1 MGFSRKLFFVGFLF
15 SFLVSFSSFAQGK
28 SSSDKIRV
36 IISPSGNVESV
47 SQVQVN
53 FSLAVIKLGDV
64 AADQNFPVE
73 SNCFIGENGL
83 ANGNGYWVDEKTWVY
98 TYEKAPVP
106 NSLCQVNTKSSFK
119 THTNKNLPTESV
131 SFKTLSSQVLK
142 TFPNEYDQIDAH
154 QYFLIHLN
162 GKADAA
168 WVAQNVYFTIE
179 NIGDKVKPIIGTEA
193 EIKELL
199 SELSKKE
206 GDLTWYLDDLF
217 QTENNKD
224 TAKPLINYSHFIL
237 LKSDRI
243 FPRGSKVSLK
253 WHNDFSFNVNKA
265 FKANFNCERETAQS
279 DCVPLGQ
286 MYVQFSDEI
295 SASELKNIY
304 LQKSNGEKIFSTE
317 LKTANPKS
325 TLASVNFKGPFLANT
340 KYSLVVNGVKSLNRE
355 TLANQNS
362 FPLKISTADLPS
374 LLKVERNFLVLESAN
389 PILPVTL
396 RNIENPLKT
405 KEYLPQLPIKSSSL
419 VLDGD
424 NITKILDFLRK
435 IRSAD
440 DSKPMQD
447 PKSFKVVSFN
457 VPKKLAN
464 QATEVIGVPLKGN
477 GLHFLEF
484 ESFLLGQKLNYEP
497 LVDKNYYVRSLAL
510 VTNINLTM
518 KYSTDEVLVWATSLD
533 KGAPLYNINVGLF
546 TNNGTKIKDAKTNQA
561 GLAYFKLNA
570 SEASLL
576 QKSFSHS
583 GNYGHYSYGFFA
595 FAKNETD
602 YSFIWSNDD
611 EGLENYRFGLSLP
624 YQDEDIIYH
633 AVLERNLLRPKE
645 ALRAK
650 LLYRKIERKGLS
662 IPNIDLPKKIQI
674 TDTMTDK
681 KTLVSVKWDKTNGS
695 GVIEWKI
702 PEFAQL
708 GAYRISTPSKNAL
721 KNKSDD
727 YSEVAEAQDVVQSHD
742 ETESETKTFGYF
754 NVEEFKIPN
763 ITTQLTALNTPW
775 IKSPKHELEFSAKYL
790 SGGPAVSLPI
800 KVKHSIESS
809 SISIQDEDYADFNWQ
824 SGEVK
829 EGLSKYNSE
838 RNQNSQAQVNLY
850 ETNLDKYGLAK
861 ISLQNVAYKNQPQS
875 AVVSV
880 EYKDAN
886 GEIKTVTRSYSLLGT
901 NYLVGVRSKSWF
913 QTAESF
919 EYEAALLDA
928 KQKPLANKPITISL
942 FKVDN
947 YSTRKKILGGFYTY
961 ESFEEIVK
969 VKDLCTANT
978 NIEGKA
984 SCKGSDKSL
993 GGEYVIMA
1001 SFKDEK
1007 NNLISTKMSSYLS
1020 GGDYWFGGSD
1030 SDRMDLIP
1038 FKKSYEPNETAEFQ
1052 IRGPITEGQLLV
1064 TVERKGFYSHFVQ
1077 EFNQKDPVIR
1087 IKILDDWAPNI
1098 VVSAILLRGRIDGK
1112 VSGTLDLGKPSL
1124 KMGMTSIK
1132 VGIKRH
1138 ILDVKV
1144 KTNKEVYEPRENIQT
1159 SIEVFDQNGKP
1170 VNGEIA
1176 LAAIDEGLL
1185 ELSQNNTWNL
1195 LDKFLS
1201 SRAHN
1206 VKTAYMMT
1214 HVLGKR
1220 TLGLKAVP
1228 TGGDGS
1234 GAAARELFETSL
1246 YWNPKLKVVNG
1257 KAQVNFKA
1265 NDSLTGFKVVAIAQ
1279 AGAEQFGTGSTSI
1292 KVNKDIQTYPAL
1304 AIAVRTLDSYEAR
1317 FNVRNTKKS
1326 AVKLKAQLSVN
1337 KQAMPEKEFTLET
1350 NQASELVWPVST
1362 QAAQTEQT
1370 FELKVFE
1377 GIKLVD
1383 FIKWSQPVQPVW
1395 TMRSFG
1401 NSLKQDQD
1409 IQIDVTSPKGATQAE
1424 LQLSALPSLASDIPG
1439 VKNFWDNYYYDCF
1452 EQRLSR
1458 AISLNSE
1465 DQFAE
1470 LMKISSSYIDQ
1481 NGLIKYYPNSREGSV
1496 FLTNYV
1502 LQIVHHKGWSL
1513 DEDFQSRALNA
1524 LQKVFNGTLEF
1535 QDYYNKKYFNFL
1547 RIEILDT
1554 LSLYNL
1560 STQEELSTLEY
1571 KLEMLPN
1578 YYLAHIISILKNTAD
1593 INNKEELLSQ
1603 SLQIVRS
1610 RTVASST
1617 RLTLKDSVY
1626 EDQWGM
1632 YLHSDVSEAK
1642 LLVNLFSQP
1651 EFKDDAGKLIL
1662 SFLERAKNGYWY
1674 NTMANAWAIVTL
1686 QNYKDTF
1693 EKVAVNGELN
1703 WGINPDL
1710 KTQKIKDKIEQTRIK
1725 FNGDQKAVAKF
1736 KGEGKPWVNFLILA
1750 NPPLD
1755 SNRMHGV
1762 TIEKTWTPIEVK
1774 ESSKKT
1780 MGDIW
1785 EITLKIKSKS
1795 EFQWLAVRD
1804 PLPPGAMVI
1813 SEEGSY
1819 LTSKRALEYQ
1829 VFENWFYGEDKIY
1842 KYQIRLNQS
1851 GTYNLPSTR
1860 AEAMYD
1866 TDLNG
1871 EILNEKLIINP

>member
-1 MGFSRKLFFVGFLF
+1 MGFSKMIIFAVLFL
-15 SFLVSFSSFAQGK
+15 SLHTLAQNK
-28 SSSDKIRV
+28 SSADTIKV
-36 IISPSGNVESV
+36 TISPTGNIESV

-53 FSLAVIKLGDV
+53 FSTAVIKLGDIS
-64 AADQNFPVE
+64 ADQNFPVE
-73 SNCFIGENGL
+73 SNCFVAENGT

-98 TYEKAPVP
+98 TYEQAPAP
-106 NSLCQVNTKSSFK
+106 NSLCQINTKAAFK
-119 THTNKNLPTESV
+119 TPTNKNLPNESV
-131 SFKTLSSQVLK
+131 SFKTLSAQVLK
-142 TFPNEYDQIDAH
+142 IFPHEYDEIDAH

-162 GKADAA
+162 GKADVN
-168 WVAQNVYFTIE
+168 WVLQNVYFNIE
-179 NIGDKVKPIIGTEA
+179 NIGDRLKPTIGTES
-193 EIKELL
+193 EIKELI

-206 GDLTWYLDDLF
+206 GHLTWYLDNLF

-224 TAKPLINYSHFIL
+224 TAKPLINYSNFIL
-237 LKSDRI
+237 LKSDRA

-253 WHNDFSFNVNKA
+253 WHADFSFNVSKA
-265 FKANFNCERETAQS
+265 FKANFTCERETAQS

-295 SASELKNIY
+295 SAAELKNIY
-304 LQKSNGEKIFSTE
+304 LQKSNGEKIFPSE

-325 TLASVNFKGPFLANT
+325 TLAAANFKGPFLANT

-355 TLANQNS
+355 ALSNQNS

-374 LLKVERNFLVLESAN
+374 LLKVERAFLVLESSN
-389 PILPVTL
+389 PVLPVTL

-424 NITKILDFLRK
+424 NVSTILTLLRTA
-435 IRSAD
+435 RSAD
-440 DSKPMQD
+440 SAKPLND
-447 PKSFKVVSFN
+447 PKSFKSVAFN
-457 VPKKLAN
+457 VPKKLPN
-464 QATEVIGVPLKGN
+464 QATEIIGVPLKGN

-484 ESFLLGQKLNYEP
+484 ESQLLGQKLNYEP
-497 LVDKNYYVRSLAL
+497 HVDKNYYVRSLAL
-510 VTNINLTM
+510 VTNINITM
-518 KYSTDEVLVWATSLD
+518 KYSTDEVIVWATSLD
-533 KGAPLYNINVGLF
+533 KGTPLYNINVGLF
-546 TNNGTKIKDAKTNQA
+546 TSDGTKIKEAKTNQA

-570 SEASLL
+570 SEASQL
-576 QKSFSHS
+576 QKAFS
-583 GNYGHYSYGFFA
+583 GGGYGPYSYGFFV
-595 FAKNETD
+595 FAKTDKD

-611 EGLENYRFGLSLP
+611 EGLESYRFGLSLP
-624 YQDEDIIYH
+624 YEDKEILYH
-633 AVLERNLLRPKE
+633 AILERNLLRPKE
-645 ALRAK
+645 VLRAK

-662 IPNIDLPKKIQI
+662 IPSIALPKKIQI
-674 TDTMTDK
+674 TDTMTSK
-681 KTLVSVKWDKTNGS
+681 KTLVPVKWDKVNGS

-702 PEFAQL
+702 PESAQL
-708 GAYRISTPSKNAL
+708 GSYRISTPSEDTL
-721 KNKSDD
+721 KDKTDD
-727 YSEVAEAQDVVQSHD
+727 YSEEGEAQDMTDNYDDSD
-742 ETESETKTFGYF
+742 SKTEVFGYF

-763 ITTQLTALNTPW
+763 ITTQLSALNTPW
-775 IKSPKHELEFSAKYL
+775 INAEKHELEFSAKYL
-790 SGGPAVSLPI
+790 SGGPAAALPI

-809 SISIQDEDYADFNWQ
+809 SLTIQDEDYADFYWQ
-824 SGEVK
+824 AGEVK
-829 EGLSKYNSE
+829 EGLNKYNSE
-838 RNQNSQAQVNLY
+838 RNQTSQAQVNLY
-850 ETNLDKYGLAK
+850 ETKLDKYGLAK
-861 ISLQNVAYKNQPQS
+861 ISLQNIAYKNQPQS

-886 GEIKTVTRSYSLLGT
+886 GEIKTVTRSYSLIGT

-913 QTAESF
+913 QTAEAF

-928 KQKPLANKPITISL
+928 KQKPLANKALTISL
-942 FKVDN
+942 YKVDN

-961 ESFEEIVK
+961 ESFEEIIK

-978 NIEGKA
+978 NAEGKM

-993 GGEYVIMA
+993 GGEYIVMA
-1001 SFKDEK
+1001 TFKDEK
-1007 NNLISTKMSSYLS
+1007 NKVISTKMSSYLS
-1020 GGDYWFGGSD
+1020 GGDYWFGGTD

-1038 FKKSYEPNETAEFQ
+1038 FKKSYEPNDIAEFQ
-1052 IRGPITEGQLLV
+1052 IRGPITSGQLLV

-1077 EFNQKDPVIR
+1077 EFDQKDPVIR
-1087 IKILDDWAPNI
+1087 IKILDEWAPNI
-1098 VVSAILLRGRIDGK
+1098 VVSAILIRGRIDGK

-1138 ILDVKV
+1138 ILNVKV
-1144 KTNKEVYEPRENIQT
+1144 KTNKEIYEPRENIQT
-1159 SIEVFDQNGKP
+1159 NIEVTDQNGKP

-1185 ELSQNNTWNL
+1185 ELSPNNSWNL

-1206 VKTAYMMT
+1206 VKTGYLMT

-1228 TGGDGS
+1228 TGGDGA

-1257 KAQVNFKA
+1257 KAQVSFKA

-1279 AGAEQFGTGSTSI
+1279 AGAEQFGTGSTNL

-1317 FNVRNTKKS
+1317 FNVRNTKKN
-1326 AVKLKAQLSVN
+1326 AVQLKAQLFIN
-1337 KQAMPEKEFTLET
+1337 RQALSEKEFSLES
-1350 NQASELVWPVST
+1350 NQASELVWPTST
-1362 QAAQTEQT
+1362 QATQTEQV

-1377 GIKLVD
+1377 NAKLVD
-1383 FIKWSQPVQPVW
+1383 SIKWTQPVQPTW

-1401 NSLKQDQD
+1401 NSLKQDQNIQLD
-1409 IQIDVTSPKGATQAE
+1409 ITSPKGATQSE

-1439 VKNFWDNYYYDCF
+1439 VKNFWDNYFYDCF

-1465 DQFAE
+1465 KQFSE
-1470 LMKISSSYIDQ
+1470 LMKISSSYIDRD
-1481 NGLIKYYPNSREGSV
+1481 GLIKYYPNSRSGSL

-1502 LQIVHHKGWSL
+1502 LQISHYKGWNL
-1513 DEDFQSRALNA
+1513 DEDLQSRALNA
-1524 LQKVFNGTLEF
+1524 LQRAFNGTLAIEE
-1535 QDYYNKKYFNFL
+1535 YYNKKYFNLL
-1547 RIEILDT
+1547 RLEILDT
-1554 LSLYNL
+1554 LSLYKL
-1560 STQEELSTLEY
+1560 STEEEFSTLEY

-1578 YYLAHIISILKNTAD
+1578 YYLAHFISILKNTSD
-1593 INNKEELLSQ
+1593 LSNKTELLSH

-1617 RLTLKDSVY
+1617 RLTLKDSVN

-1632 YLHSDVSEAK
+1632 YLHSDISEAK
-1642 LLVNLFSQP
+1642 LLVNLFSQA
-1651 EFKDDAGKLIL
+1651 EFKDDSGRLIL

-1693 EKVAVNGELN
+1693 EKVPVNGELN

-1710 KTQKIKDKIEQTRIK
+1710 KTQKIKEKIEQTRIK
-1725 FNGDQKAVAKF
+1725 FNGDQKAVAQF
-1736 KGEGKPWVNFLILA
+1736 KGDGKPWVNFLILA

-1762 TIEKTWTPIEVK
+1762 TVEKAWKPIEVK
-1774 ESSKKT
+1774 DSSKKT
-1780 MGDIW
+1780 IGDIW

-1804 PLPPGAMVI
+1804 PLPPGAMI
-1813 SEEGSY
+1813 INEEGAY
-1819 LTSKRALEYQ
+1819 LTAKKALEYQ
-1829 VFENWFYGEDKIY
+1829 VFEDWFYGEDKVY

-1871 EILNEKLIINP
+1871 EILNEKIIINP

>member
-1 MGFSRKLFFVGFLF
+1 MVFSKITIFAVFLL
-15 SFLVSFSSFAQGK
+15 SLNSFAQNK
-28 SSSDKIRV
+28 KSSDKISV
-36 IISPSGNVESV
+36 SISPTGNIESV

-53 FSLAVIKLGDV
+53 FSSAVIKLGD
-64 AADQNFPVE
+64 ASADQNFPVE
-73 SNCFIGENGL
+73 SNCFLDEAGS

-106 NSLCQVNTKSSFK
+106 NSLCQVKTKASFK
-119 THTNKNLPTESV
+119 THTNKNLPTEAV

-142 TFPNEYDQIDAH
+142 IFPSEYDAIDAH

-162 GKADAA
+162 GKPDTD
-168 WVAQNVYFTIE
+168 WVVKNVYFTIE
-179 NIGDKVKPIIGTEA
+179 NIGDKVKPLLGTES
-193 EIKELL
+193 EIKELI
-199 SELSKKE
+199 SELSKKQ

-224 TAKPLINYSHFIL
+224 SDKPAINYSDFIL

-253 WHNDFSFNVNKA
+253 WHTDFNFNVSKS

-279 DCVPLGQ
+279 DCVPLGR

-325 TLASVNFKGPFLANT
+325 TLSGVNFKGPFLANT
-340 KYSLVVNGVKSLNRE
+340 KYSLIINGVKSLNRE
-355 TLANQNS
+355 ALSNQNS

-374 LLKVERNFLVLESAN
+374 LLKVERNFLVLESSN

-405 KEYLPQLPIKSSSL
+405 KEYLPQLPVKSSSL
-419 VLDGD
+419 ILDGD
-424 NITKILDFLRK
+424 NVSKILDFLRK
-435 IRSAD
+435 ARSAD
-440 DSKPMQD
+440 ESKPLQD
-447 PKSFKVVSFN
+447 PKSFKTVAFN
-457 VPKKLAN
+457 VPKKLPT

-484 ESFLLGQKLNYEP
+484 ESHLLGQKLNYEP

-533 KGAPLYNINVGLF
+533 KGTPLFNTTVALF
-546 TNNGTKIKDAKTNQA
+546 TNGGAKIKEAKTNQA
-561 GLAYFKLNA
+561 GLAYFKLNT
-570 SEASLL
+570 SEAAQL
-576 QKSFSHS
+576 QKQYSVGS
-583 GNYGHYSYGFFA
+583 YGPYSYGFFV
-595 FAKNETD
+595 FAKNDSD

-611 EGLENYRFGLSLP
+611 EGLESYRFGLSLP
-624 YQDEDIIYH
+624 YQDEDILYH
-633 AVLERNLLRPKE
+633 AILERNLLRPKE
-645 ALRAK
+645 VLRAK
-650 LLYRKIERKGLS
+650 LLYRKIERNGLS
-662 IPNIDLPKKIQI
+662 IPNIVLPNKIQI
-674 TDTMTDK
+674 TDTMTNK
-681 KTLVSVKWDKTNGS
+681 KTLISVKWDKSNGS
-695 GVIEWKI
+695 GVIDWII
-702 PEFAQL
+702 PESAQL
-708 GAYRISTPSKNAL
+708 GSYRISIPSKNTL
-721 KNKSDD
+721 KNKTDD
-727 YSEVAEAQDVVQSHD
+727 YSNEGEAQDIVESSD
-742 ETESETKTFGYF
+742 ESDSDTKTFGYF

-775 IKSPKHELEFSAKYL
+775 INAPKHELEFSAKYL
-790 SGGPAVSLPI
+790 SGGPAASMPI
-800 KVKHSIESS
+800 KIKHSIENSS
-809 SISIQDEDYADFNWQ
+809 VTVQDEDYSDFYWQ
-824 SGEVK
+824 AGEVK
-829 EGLSKYNSE
+829 EGLTKYNSE
-838 RNQNSQAQVNLY
+838 RNQSNQAQVNLY
-850 ETNLDKYGLAK
+850 ETKLDKYGLAK
-861 ISLQNVAYKNQPQS
+861 ITLQNVAYKNQPQS

-886 GEIKTVTRSYSLLGT
+886 GEIKTVTRSYPLIGT
-901 NYLVGVRSKSWF
+901 NYLIGVRSKSWF
-913 QTAESF
+913 QTSDSF

-928 KQKPLANKPITISL
+928 QQKPLANKLLTLSL
-942 FKVDN
+942 YKVDN

-969 VKDLCTANT
+969 VKDLCTVST
-978 NIEGKA
+978 NAQGKA
-984 SCKGSDKSL
+984 SCQGSDKSL

-1001 SFKDEK
+1001 RFKDEK

-1124 KMGMTSIK
+1124 KMGMTSVK

-1138 ILDVKV
+1138 ILNVQV
-1144 KTNKEVYEPRENIQT
+1144 KTNKEIYLPRENIKT
-1159 SIEVFDQNGKP
+1159 HIEVTDQNGKP

-1201 SRAHN
+1201 NRAHN
-1206 VKTAYMMT
+1206 VKTAYLMT

-1234 GAAARELFETSL
+1234 GAVARELFETSL

-1257 KAQVNFKA
+1257 KAQINFKA

-1279 AGAEQFGTGSTSI
+1279 AGAEQFGTGSASI

-1304 AIAVRTLDSYEAR
+1304 AIAVRNLDAYEAR

-1326 AVKLKAQLSVN
+1326 TAQLKAQLFVN
-1337 KQAMPEKEFTLET
+1337 KQAQAEKDFSLET

-1362 QAAQTEQT
+1362 LANQTEQA
-1370 FELKVFE
+1370 FELKIYE
-1377 GIKLVD
+1377 DKKLVD
-1383 FIKWSQPVQPVW
+1383 TVKWTQPVQATW

-1401 NSLKQDQD
+1401 NSLKQDPD
-1409 IQIDVTSPKGATQAE
+1409 IQIDITSPKGASQSE
-1424 LQLSALPSLASDIPG
+1424 LQLSALPSLASDLPG
-1439 VKNFWDNYYYDCF
+1439 VKNFWDNYHYDCF

-1458 AISLNSE
+1458 AVSLNSE
-1465 DQFAE
+1465 QLFSE
-1470 LMKISSSYIDQ
+1470 LMKIANSYVDRD
-1481 NGLIKYYPNSREGSV
+1481 GLIKYYPNSREGSV

-1502 LQIVHHKGWSL
+1502 LQIVHHKGWAL
-1513 DEDFQSRALNA
+1513 DEDIQTRALNA
-1524 LQKVFNGTLEF
+1524 LQKVFNGTLDIQE
-1535 QDYYNKKYFNFL
+1535 YYNKKYFNLL
-1547 RIEILDT
+1547 RLEILDT
-1554 LSLYNL
+1554 LSLYKL
-1560 STQEELSTLEY
+1560 STQEEFSTIEY

-1578 YYLAHIISILKNTAD
+1578 YYLAHFISILNNTEGLT
-1593 INNKEELLSQ
+1593 NKDELLKQ
-1603 SLQIVRS
+1603 SLQVVRS

-1617 RLTLKDSVY
+1617 RLNLKDSIN

-1642 LLVNLFSQP
+1642 LLINLFSQP

-1674 NTMANAWAIVTL
+1674 NTMANSWAVVTL
-1686 QNYKDTF
+1686 QNYKDNF
-1693 EKVAVNGELN
+1693 EKVPVNGELN
-1703 WGINPDL
+1703 WGVNPDL
-1710 KTQKIKDKIEQTRIK
+1710 KTQKVKDKIEQTRIK
-1725 FNGDQKAVAKF
+1725 FTGDQKAIAKF
-1736 KGEGKPWVNFLILA
+1736 KGEGKPWINFLILA

-1762 TIEKTWTPIEVK
+1762 SIEKSWTPIEVK
-1774 ESSKKT
+1774 DSSKKT
-1780 MGDIW
+1780 IGDIW

-1804 PLPPGAMVI
+1804 PLPPGAMII
-1813 SEEGSY
+1813 SEDGAY

-1829 VFENWFYGEDKIY
+1829 VFENWFYGEDKVY

-1871 EILNEKLIINP
+1871 EILNEKIIINP

>member
-1 MGFSRKLFFVGFLF
+1 MGFSKMTIFAVLLL
-15 SFLVSFSSFAQGK
+15 SLQTAFAQNK
-28 SSSDKIRV
+28 SSADKIK
-36 IISPSGNVESV
+36 ITISPSGNIESV

-53 FSLAVIKLGDV
+53 FSTAVIKLGDIS
-64 AADQNFPVE
+64 ADQNFPVE
-73 SNCFIGENGL
+73 SNCFLGENG
-83 ANGNGYWVDEKTWVY
+83 APNGNGYWVDEKTWVY
-98 TYEKAPVP
+98 TYEQPPVP
-106 NSLCQVNTKSSFK
+106 NSLCQVSSKISFK
-119 THTNKNLPTESV
+119 THTNKNLPAESV

-142 TFPNEYDQIDAH
+142 IFPHEYDEIDAH

-179 NIGDKVKPIIGTEA
+179 NIGDKVKPVIGTQA
-193 EIKELL
+193 EIKDLI

-206 GDLTWYLDDLF
+206 GHLTWYLDGIF

-224 TAKPLINYSHFIL
+224 TAKPLINYNNFIL

-253 WHNDFSFNVNKA
+253 WHADFSFNVAKA
-265 FKANFNCERETAQS
+265 FKANFTCERETAQS

-304 LQKSNGEKIFSTE
+304 LQKSNGEKIFPTE

-325 TLASVNFKGPFLANT
+325 TLAAANFKGPFLANT
-340 KYSLVVNGVKSLNRE
+340 KYSLIVNGVKSLNKE
-355 TLANQNS
+355 ALSNQNS

-374 LLKVERNFLVLESAN
+374 LLKVERNFMVLESSN
-389 PILPVTL
+389 PTLPVTL

-424 NITKILDFLRK
+424 NVSTILELLRK
-435 IRSAD
+435 ARSAD
-440 DSKPMQD
+440 ESKPLQD
-447 PKSFKVVSFN
+447 PKSFKTIAFN
-457 VPKKLAN
+457 VPKKLPN
-464 QATEVIGVPLKGN
+464 QSTEVIGVPLKGN

-484 ESFLLGQKLNYEP
+484 ESHLLGQKLNYEP

-518 KYSTDEVLVWATSLD
+518 KYSNDEVLIWATSLD
-533 KGAPLYNINVGLF
+533 KGHPLYNINVGLF
-546 TNNGTKIKDAKTNQA
+546 TADGGKVKEAKTNQA
-561 GLAYFKLNA
+561 GLAYIKLNA
-570 SEASLL
+570 SEAAQL
-576 QKSFSHS
+576 QKPFS
-583 GNYGHYSYGFFA
+583 GGGYGPYSYGFFV
-595 FAKNETD
+595 FAKNDTD

-611 EGLENYRFGLSLP
+611 EGLESYRFGLSLP
-624 YQDEDIIYH
+624 YQDEEIIHH
-633 AVLERNLLRPKE
+633 AILERNLLRPNE
-645 ALRAK
+645 VLRAK

-662 IPNIDLPKKIQI
+662 IPNIALPKKIQI

-681 KTLVSVKWDKTNGS
+681 KTLVPVKWDKANGS
-695 GVIEWKI
+695 GIIEWKI
-702 PEFAQL
+702 PESAQL
-708 GAYRISTPSKNAL
+708 GAYRISTPSKNTL
-721 KNKSDD
+721 KNKTDD
-727 YSEVAEAQDVVQSHD
+727 YSEEGEAQDITSNVD
-742 ETESETKTFGYF
+742 ESDSATKIFGYF

-775 IKSPKHELEFSAKYL
+775 IKAPKHDLEFSAKYL
-790 SGGPAVSLPI
+790 SGGPAASLPI

-809 SISIQDEDYADFNWQ
+809 SLNIEDEDYTDFYWQ

-829 EGLSKYNSE
+829 EGLTKYNSE
-838 RNQNSQAQVNLY
+838 RNQSTQAQVNLY
-850 ETNLDKYGLAK
+850 ETKLDKYGLAK

-880 EYKDAN
+880 EYTDAN
-886 GEIKTVTRSYSLLGT
+886 GEIKTVTRSYSLIGT

-928 KQKPLANKPITISL
+928 KQKPLANKAVTISL

-969 VKDLCTANT
+969 VKDICTANT
-978 NIEGKA
+978 NAEGKV

-993 GGEYVIMA
+993 GGEYVVQA

-1007 NNLISTKMSSYLS
+1007 NNTVATKMSSYLS

-1077 EFNQKDPVIR
+1077 EFNQKDPVVR

-1124 KMGMTSIK
+1124 KMGMSSVK

-1144 KTNKEVYEPRENIQT
+1144 KTNKEIYEPRENIQT
-1159 SIEVFDQNGKP
+1159 NIEVTDQNGKP

-1257 KAQVNFKA
+1257 KAKVSFKA
-1265 NDSLTGFKVVAIAQ
+1265 NDSLTGFKIVAIAQ
-1279 AGAEQFGTGSTSI
+1279 SGAEQFGTGSASI

-1304 AIAVRTLDSYEAR
+1304 AIAVRTLDAYEAR

-1326 AVKLKAQLSVN
+1326 TVQLKAQLFVN
-1337 KQAMPEKEFTLET
+1337 KEALAEKDLTLET
-1350 NQASELVWPVST
+1350 NQASELIWPVST
-1362 QAAQTEQT
+1362 QAIQTEQI

-1377 GIKLVD
+1377 GSKLVD
-1383 FIKWSQPVQPVW
+1383 SIKWTQPVQPVW

-1401 NSLKQDQD
+1401 NSLKQEQD
-1409 IQIDVTSPKGATQAE
+1409 IQVDITTPKGATQSE

-1458 AISLNSE
+1458 AISLNS
-1465 DQFAE
+1465 DKLFSE
-1470 LMKISSSYIDQ
+1470 LMKISSSYVDRD
-1481 NGLIKYYPNSREGSV
+1481 GLIKYYPNSREGSV

-1502 LQIVHHKGWSL
+1502 LQIAYHKGWSL
-1513 DEDFQSRALNA
+1513 DEDLESRALNA

-1535 QDYYNKKYFNFL
+1535 EDYYNKKYLNLL
-1547 RIEILDT
+1547 RLEILDT
-1554 LSLYNL
+1554 LSLYKL
-1560 STQEELSTLEY
+1560 STAEELSTLEY
-1571 KLEMLPN
+1571 KIEMLPN
-1578 YYLAHIISILKNTAD
+1578 YYLAHFISILNNTPD
-1593 INNKEELLSQ
+1593 LSNKEELLSQ

-1617 RLTLKDSVY
+1617 RLSLKDSVN

-1686 QNYKDTF
+1686 QNYKETF

-1703 WGINPDL
+1703 WGVNPEL

-1725 FNGDQKAVAKF
+1725 FSGDQKAVAKF
-1736 KGEGKPWVNFLILA
+1736 KGEGKPWVNLLILA

-1762 TIEKTWTPIEVK
+1762 TIEKTWRPVEVK
-1774 ESSKKT
+1774 DASKKSI
-1780 MGDIW
+1780 GDIW
-1785 EITLKIKSKS
+1785 EITLKVKSKS

-1804 PLPPGAMVI
+1804 PLPPGAMI
-1813 SEEGSY
+1813 INEEGAY
-1819 LTSKRALEYQ
+1819 LTSKKALEYQ
-1829 VFENWFYGEDKIY
+1829 VFENWFYGEDKVY

-1871 EILNEKLIINP
+1871 EILNEKIIINQ